1 MNAVPAVPAV
11 KDKVVLMS
19 APFDEAASPAD
30 RPSRA
35 WLLVGNA
42 GHAGQLKAEL
52 AAEGWEVE
60 VLPGSVQ
67 VLLLRL
73 YCEAPPPDVLV
84 CSLGLED
91 GDAFQLMR
99 LLAGDAHAPALFF
112 SSHQPRAMLH
122 SAQAMARACGLQVAG
137 WAQQPTA
144 KGEVAQA
151 LRAHRQAAVSPTRA
165 ESPELTAPQLQAL
178 VEQDRLQTWLQPQL
192 RVDSREVVRVEAHMH
207 AEAEDGTALAEA
219 QLVPALRRHHLL
231 EAALLAQ
238 ARQTCAFLARCLK
251 AGLALCASVN
261 VPLHVLAKPGFCAE
275 LQQIVRNSGVDPSG
289 ITIEMAESDAASD
302 LSTLIETV
310 SRYRLLGFRLCID
323 GFGSAHS
330 SLLQLSQ
337 LPFSEIKIDRSL
349 VAGIDSDASRQALVA
364 CIAGLAHGLGLRV
377 VAEGVESEAVLQAA
391 WAAGCAEAQGALLAQ
406 PMPMKALRQWLR
418 GRPVA
423 PLREA
428 LPVTG

>member
-1 MNAVPAVPAV
+1 MNAVPAVLAV
-11 KDKVVLMS
+11 KDKLVLMS
-19 APFDEAASPAD
+19 APFDEDASSAV
-30 RPSRA
+30 RPGSA
-35 WLLVGNA
+35 WVLVGNA

-73 YCEAPPPDVLV
+73 YCEALPPDVLV

-137 WAQQPTA
+137 WVQQPTA
-144 KGEVAQA
+144 KGEVALA
-151 LRAHRQAAVSPTRA
+151 LRAHRQAVMHPARA
-165 ESPELTAPQLQAL
+165 EVPALTARQLQAL
-178 VEQDRLQTWLQPQL
+178 IEQDRLQTWLQPQL
-192 RVDSREVVRVEAHMH
+192 RVDSREVVRVEALMH
-207 AEAEDGTALAEA
+207 AEADDGTVLAEA

-251 AGLALCASVN
+251 AGLALCASIN
-261 VPLHVLAKPGFCAE
+261 VPLHVLAKPSFCAG
-275 LQQIVRNSGVDPSG
+275 LQHVVRDSGIDPSG
-289 ITIEMAESDAASD
+289 INIEMAESDAASD

-349 VAGIDSDASRQALVA
+349 MAGIDSDASRQALVA

-377 VAEGVESEAVLQAA
+377 AAEGVESEAVLQAA
-391 WAAGCAEAQGALLAQ
+391 WAAGCAEAQGTLLAQ
-406 PMPMKALRQWLR
+406 PMPMRALRQWLR
-418 GRPVA
+418 GQRVTP
-423 PLREA
+423 PREA
-428 LPVTG
+428 LPATG

>member
-1 MNAVPAVPAV
+1 MNAVPAVLAV

-19 APFDEAASPAD
+19 APFDEAASSAV
-30 RPSRA
+30 RPGRA

-60 VLPGSVQ
+60 VMPGSVQ

-73 YCEAPPPDVLV
+73 YCEAAPPDVLV

-99 LLAGDAHAPALFF
+99 LLAGDARAPALFF

-137 WAQQPTA
+137 WVQQPTA

-151 LRAHRQAAVSPTRA
+151 LRAHRLAAASPARVEGPA
-165 ESPELTAPQLQAL
+165 LTARQLRAL
-178 VEQDRLQTWLQPQL
+178 IEQDRLQTWLQPQL
-192 RVDSREVVRVEAHMH
+192 RADSLEVVRVEALMH

-219 QLVPALRRHHLL
+219 RLLPALRRHQLL

-238 ARQTCAFLARCLK
+238 ARQTCAFLARCMK
-251 AGLALCASVN
+251 AKPALCASIN
-261 VPLHVLAKPGFCAE
+261 VPLHLLAKPGFCAA
-275 LQQIVRNSGVDPSG
+275 LQQIVRDSGIDPSG

-302 LSTLIETV
+302 LGTLIETV

-349 VAGIDSDASRQALVA
+349 VAGLDADASRQALVA
-364 CIAGLAHGLGLRV
+364 CCAGLAHGLGLCV
-377 VAEGVESEAVLQAA
+377 AAEGVESEAALQAA
-391 WAAGCAEAQGALLAQ
+391 WAAGCTEVQGALLAP

-418 GRPVA
+418 GRRVVPPAV
-423 PLREA
+423 
-428 LPVTG
+428 G